1 MKPGIV
7 CRIAKWG
14 CLISS
19 ALMVAIY
26 ALESYE
32 KGSLGVG
39 LVLWLV
45 AFGFYAYAWTKRNE
59 QPSVQSML
67 LGDLVGLPALAM
79 VAGMFFSLAIFRHNG
94 GFAVFDVAVGLF
106 CAAAAVVVA
115 RRIMKRMLAGVENPS
130 FRAAEQT
137 MLDDIGELVN
147 GLQAERAI
155 PKAA

>member
-7 CRIAKWG
+7 CQIAKSV
-14 CLISS
+14 CLIVS
-19 ALMVAIY
+19 ALSAAFYAFDWYETGRFNFVLVPQVVA
-26 ALESYE
+26 
-32 KGSLGVG
+32 VG
-39 LVLWLV
+39 LFVC
-45 AFGFYAYAWTKRNE
+45 AWTKRNE
-59 QPSVQSML
+59 QPSVKSML
-67 LGDLVGLPALAM
+67 MGDLLALPMIALI
-79 VAGMFFSLAIFRHNG
+79 AGMLFTFAVFVHSG
-94 GFAVFDVAVGLF
+94 GFAVCDVALGLF

-137 MLDDIGELVN
+137 MLGDIGELVN